1 MSALPSAIANAPPGT
16 SPAPPGTS
24 PAEQA
29 ALDARYDA
37 LARAERLLP
46 IKITGFYA
54 RKLDAEVA
62 ALGHTDGPLNRA
74 ARPPR
79 ERFDLAAGH
88 EVADWVDDRSNMPV
102 PGSAAIIHKYPDR
115 VLFMPTSVCAGHCQ
129 YCFRQ
134 DVLTDQHEAGRTA
147 VAAELDALVAYLATR
162 PLVREVILS
171 GGDPLTLPTRDLALI
186 LTTLKALPRPPAIRV
201 HTRALVF
208 SPKAVAD
215 PERIALLAAADVR
228 LVLHV
233 IHPYEIC
240 PEVESAIAALRRAD
254 VRLYNHFP
262 LLRGVNDDPDLL
274 IDLVTRLDDNRVR
287 TLSVYVPEPIR
298 FSAPYRIGLKRLFAL
313 QDAFVAAA
321 PSWVNAVR
329 FTLDSP
335 LGKVRREHIEA
346 WDEARGLVTFAR
358 EGRRFVYPD
367 FPAHLDVPG
376 DPDVMRWRPPARS
389 AA

>member
-1 MSALPSAIANAPPGT
+1 MSALPHG
-16 SPAPPGTS
+16 PADVSRTT

-46 IKITGFYA
+46 IKITGFYR
-54 RKLDAEVA
+54 RKLDEEIA

-79 ERFDLAAGH
+79 ERFGVSAGH
-88 EVADWVDDRSNMPV
+88 EVADWVDDRTNMPV
-102 PGSAAIIHKYPDR
+102 PGSTAIIHKYADR

-134 DVLTDQHEAGRTA
+134 DVLTDQHEAGRTR
-147 VAAELDALVAYLATR
+147 VAAELEALVAYLART

-171 GGDPLTLPTRDLALI
+171 GGDPMTLPTRELALI
-186 LTTLKALPRPPAIRV
+186 LRTLKGLPRPPAIRM
-201 HTRALVF
+201 HTRTLAFAPKVF
-208 SPKAVAD
+208 AD
-215 PERIALLAAADVR
+215 PERVALLAEADARIVF
-228 LVLHV
+228 HF
-233 IHPYEIC
+233 IHPYEVC
-240 PEVESAIAALRRAD
+240 EEVEAALAGLRRAD
-254 VRLYNHFP
+254 IRLYNHFP

-274 IDLVTRLDDNRVR
+274 IDLVTRLDDLRVR

-313 QDAFVAAA
+313 QDAFVTRS

-335 LGKVRREHIEA
+335 LGKVRREHVA
-346 WDEARGLVTFAR
+346 SWDEANGLVTFR
-358 EGRRFVYPD
+358 RDGRSFVYPD

-376 DPDVMRWRPPARS
+376 DPAVMLWRRPGRPA
-389 AA
+389 A